1 MKRIIKISLPVVI
14 ILILIVT
21 LVSIKN
27 NKQEESILT
36 STQNLSNK
44 KIGWGIKRNDNHE
57 QPDLGKTNKEILEKS
72 QGLAIG
78 NNVDKNILTVQ
89 IIIGNSSKTLFNRTI
104 DYTLKYW

>member
-44 KIGWGIKRNDNHE
+44 KIGGGIM
-57 QPDLGKTNKEILEKS
+57 NK
-72 QGLAIG
+72 
-78 NNVDKNILTVQ
+78 Q
-89 IIIGNSSKTLFNRTI
+89 I
-104 DYTLKYW
+104 